1 MKEALDKLY
10 AEQGIDQS
18 LMGKESSFFF
28 HAGMRDEE
36 ATPAMTD
43 MNLKYF
49 QERGVTRTKVV
60 KSKYFGHWFPDS
72 MPAQATNF
80 MLENVSQISGLES
93 YKDTKALDPNW
104 RTNGIYGKFDQNN
117 FALSVNKDYN
127 TDALAL
133 RKWGFYYYPN
143 ECVTVDPAKP
153 G

>member
-80 MLENVSQISGLES
+80 MLENVS
-93 YKDTKALDPNW
+93 
-104 RTNGIYGKFDQNN
+104 
-117 FALSVNKDYN
+117 
-127 TDALAL
+127 
-133 RKWGFYYYPN
+133 
-143 ECVTVDPAKP
+143 
-153 G
+153 